1 MRGIFFSIVLCL
13 LILPLAVSAQSQ
25 IDINWQEPVP
35 VPRPAEFGGACG
47 LTGQILNLCGPAG
60 QSTVT
65 GLILTIISMLLAV
78 TGLLAVLF
86 LIIGGLRYIT
96 AHGNEEQAEGAKKTL
111 QHAVI
116 GLIIV
121 ILSFVIIRIIA
132 NALIYNQS

>member
-1 MRGIFFSIVLCL
+1 M
-13 LILPLAVSAQSQ
+13 
-25 IDINWQEPVP
+25 
-35 VPRPAEFGGACG
+35 PRPAEFGGACG

>member
-47 LTGQILNLCGPAG
+47 LTG
-60 QSTVT
+60 
-65 GLILTIISMLLAV
+65 LILTIISMLLAV

-86 LIIGGLRYIT
+86 LIIGGLHYIT